1 MDHVKI
7 IADYEKGKAEI
18 LTEVKCL
25 ITDVGASQAARTTGS
40 DVTTMSNLKNGRRD
54 KVTSYKML
62 LKFKNALTGKE

>member
-18 LTEVKCL
+18 LHEVKHL
-25 ITDVGASQAARTTGS
+25 ITYVGPSQAARITDS